1 MASTFRDVFVN
12 PLTQTRPLCVVT
24 LPCVLLLGGWAGS
37 LSAEEAPAALTGG
50 AAVYQQQ
57 CAACHGELGRG
68 TTTHPIPLTGD
79 LSVAALSRYIH
90 ATMPEG
96 EPEACI
102 DEEAKQVAEYIHQ
115 TFYSPAAQARINPVA
130 VQFSRL
136 TVRQIEQSLSDLLGS
151 FRSQPEWTQER
162 GLQAAYFDNR
172 RIGNWGPK
180 TALISRT
187 DPEIN
192 FDFGTERPEGM
203 PQREETKDESGG
215 AKYSPLEYGIRW
227 KGAVLAPETGDYEFI
242 VETCNGVR
250 MWVNHPE
257 DEGST
262 GYTSAPVPLI
272 DGLVRAGEEV
282 EYRETVRLVGG
293 RVYPLRLDFI
303 RFAEKQGYV
312 RLKWKRPGHTEE
324 VIPQRFLLPQLFPRQ
339 FVMTTAFPPDDRSE
353 GYERGTSVSEAWQ
366 EAMTHAAL
374 ETAAE
379 TVTHSL
385 RLAEVADDD
394 TPEQRAEK
402 IRLFCEQFVE
412 RAFRRPLTAEEKAYF
427 VESRLQGVR
436 TNAGIRRVVLLAL
449 LSPRFLYREHGLS
462 EFDDYALASWLS
474 YVVWDSL
481 PDAGLLEAARE
492 NRLQTREQLEE
503 QVARM
508 LQDPRAQSKL
518 REFTRQ
524 WLQLDRFTEIS
535 KDSELYPE
543 FDAQLSSDLRTSLEL
558 FLDEVLQ
565 SPEASFR
572 QLLVDEGWYVNR
584 RLATF
589 YGLELPEEAA
599 ASGFFKVTESSDQ
612 AARAGILTHPL
623 LLSRLAYGNASSPI
637 HRGVFLS
644 KSILGRTLKPPPE
657 DVELEFPEVQGKL
670 TTRELVARQ
679 TSPAVCQGCHSMIN
693 GLGFSLEHFDAVG
706 RYRQTEHSLPID
718 AGGVYQDRRGEESTF
733 RNSRELVEFLAESS
747 ECHAALVEQL
757 FHFMVKQPVRAF
769 GPQRGQELGKHF
781 TQHDLNIRE
790 LLQEIAV
797 RSALDMHHL
806 TRKPTPQTAA
816 SQ

>member
-1 MASTFRDVFVN
+1 MRDLFVCRI
-12 PLTQTRPLCVVT
+12 LS
-24 LPCVLLLGGWAGS
+24 CVLLLMSCVGS
-37 LSAEEAPAALTGG
+37 LAAQDSVAEEAPAVAHGEQDSVPL
-50 AAVYQQQ
+50 AAKAVVYQQQ

-68 TTTHPIPLTGD
+68 TATHPTPLTGD

-96 EPEACI
+96 EPEACV
-102 DEEAKQVAEYIHQ
+102 DEEAHQVAEYIHQ
-115 TFYSPAAQARINPVA
+115 AFYSPAAQARINPAV

-136 TVRQIEQSLSDLLGS
+136 TVRQIEQTLCDLVGS
-151 FRSQPEWTQER
+151 FRSQPEWPQER

-172 RIGNWGPK
+172 RIGKWGPK

-192 FDFGTERPEGM
+192 FEFGTERPEGM

-227 KGAVLAPETGDYEFI
+227 KGAIIAPETGDYEF
-242 VETCNGVR
+242 VLETCNGVR

-257 DEGST
+257 DEGRS

-282 EYRETVRLVGG
+282 EYRETVRLIGG
-293 RVYPLRLDFI
+293 RAYPLRLDFI

-312 RLKWKRPGHTEE
+312 RLRWKRPGHTEE
-324 VIPQRFLLPQLFPRQ
+324 VIAQRFLLPQLFPRQ

-353 GYERGTSVSEAWQ
+353 GYERGTSVSQAWQ

-374 ETAAE
+374 ETATE
-379 TVTHSL
+379 TVTYSL
-385 RLAEVADDD
+385 RLAGVSDDD
-394 TPEQRAEK
+394 TAEQRAEK
-402 IRLFCEQFVE
+402 IRQFCEQFVE
-412 RAFRRPLTAEEKAYF
+412 RAFRRPLTSEEKAYF
-427 VESRLQGVR
+427 VESRLAGVR
-436 TNAGIRRVVLLAL
+436 ANAGIRRVVLLAL

-462 EFDDYALASWLS
+462 EFDEHAIASWLS

-492 NRLQTREQLEE
+492 NRLQTREQLDE

-508 LQDPRAQSKL
+508 LQDPRAQAKL

-535 KDSELYPE
+535 KDSEVYPE
-543 FDAQLSSDLRTSLEL
+543 FDAQMSSDLRTSLEL
-558 FLDEVLQ
+558 FLEEVLQ
-565 SPEASFR
+565 RPEASFR
-572 QLLVDEGWYVNR
+572 RLLLDEGWYVNQ
-584 RLATF
+584 RLADF
-589 YGLELPEEAA
+589 YGLELPEEAPA
-599 ASGFFKVTESSDQ
+599 AGFVKVTEPNQQ
-612 AARAGILTHPL
+612 APRAGILTHPL

-657 DVELEFPEVQGKL
+657 DVELEFPEVEGKL

-706 RYRQTEHSLPID
+706 RYRHTEHSFPID
-718 AGGVYQDRRGEESTF
+718 AAGVYQDRLGKEARF
-733 RNSRELVEFLAESS
+733 RDSRELVEYLAESA
-747 ECHAALVEQL
+747 ECRAAVVDQL

-769 GPQRGQELGKHF
+769 GPQRSQELEDHF
-781 TQHDLNIRE
+781 LQHDLNIRE

-797 RSALDMHHL
+797 RSALDMQHVNPNH
-806 TRKPTPQTAA
+806 TPQTAA
-816 SQ
+816 NP